1 MMTRKKGKLQLY
13 LGTYSARG
21 AAGIYPATLDLHTG
35 RLELAGEA
43 TPAENASYLA
53 LDPQGRFLY
62 SVNELSE
69 YQGKT
74 GGALSAFA
82 VDAKSGALTALN
94 QQPSEGQW
102 PCHLCVDGT
111 GRFLLA
117 ANYGS
122 GTVSVHALDPDGRI
136 GRLTDVV
143 QHAGSG
149 ADAHRQE
156 GPHAHSVTMGP
167 ANRYAYVADLGLD
180 KIMVYQFDSSEGKL
194 IGNGIPWARL
204 PDGSGPRHFAIHP
217 NERYAYVVN
226 ELDSTVTLLS
236 YDYAS
241 GALRAV
247 QAVSALPEGWNGVT
261 IAADIHILPS
271 GRYLY
276 SSNRGHDSITIFY
289 IEEHSGTLR
298 AVGHTPTGKTPRN
311 FAIDPTAGYLLVANQ
326 EGDTVVSYRIDQESG
341 KLSPTGSEMA
351 VPSPTCVL
359 FRPVG

>member
-1 MMTRKKGKLQLY
+1 MMTRKKGKLQFY
-13 LGTYSARG
+13 LGTYSTRG

-43 TPAENASYLA
+43 APAENASYLA
-53 LDPQGRFLY
+53 LDPRGRWLY

-69 YQGKT
+69 FQGKG
-74 GGALSAFA
+74 GGALSSFA
-82 VDAKSGALTALN
+82 VEAKSGALTALN
-94 QQPSEGQW
+94 QQPSEGLW

-122 GTVSVHALDPDGRI
+122 GTVSVHSLEPDGRI
-136 GRLTDVV
+136 GQLTDVV
-143 QHAGSG
+143 QHSGSG
-149 ADAHRQE
+149 ADSKRQE

-167 ANRYAYVADLGLD
+167 ANRFAYVADLGID
-180 KIMVYQFDSSEGKL
+180 KIMVYQFDSTAGKL
-194 IGNGIPWARL
+194 TGNGVPWTRL

-217 NERYAYVVN
+217 SERYAYVVN

-241 GALRAV
+241 GSLRAV
-247 QAVSALPEGWNGVT
+247 QSVSALPEGWSGST
-261 IAADIHILPS
+261 IAADLHVLPS

-276 SSNRGHDSITIFY
+276 SSNRGHDSITVFY

-298 AVGHTPTGKTPRN
+298 AVGHAPTGKTPRS
-311 FAIDPTAGYLLVANQ
+311 FAVDPTAGYLVVANQ
-326 EGDTVVSYRIDQESG
+326 ESDTVGSYRIDQESG
-341 KLSPTGSEMA
+341 KLTPTGSEIA